1 MADLRERPDE
11 EIINRF
17 YSKMGELWS
26 NAHQEFR
33 DNDAYYQRKFKVW
46 SNTYQ
51 GRPVFYDSTP
61 THLVDHAVATL
72 MSFSPRIHR
81 EPVGETEQ
89 HKQDATNLEHGLK
102 SIMDDAALHEPTI
115 PWKVCAQ
122 YLVAHGYAVVEAP
135 VLVGLGERPTEPVE
149 SEFDDEEAFETAK
162 TIYRA
167 NRKSFNP
174 VRIRVPHPSTVLMNP
189 REKVPTV
196 AIKAS
201 KMTAQELHEQSITK
215 KRKQRRKYAEIFDM
229 GNKDPWDE
237 VEVWDYWT
245 PYWHVKLVANSSPS
259 YNASPTSRAATP
271 IWMERNTWGFVPFV
285 HSFAGWGMD
294 MADTGGDP
302 KNFAQ
307 GILGPNKETIRKR
320 TQEISAFHQ
329 ILLRFAYAPMG
340 TSRDPITLAQAIS
353 NEGILE
359 GDPQDF
365 WVMNTPDVPGWALQ
379 LRSQTDSTLE
389 MGTYSSALAGVRQA
403 GVTTVG
409 QQAILNTAGMRI
421 FSGVALQREHMASIV
436 GSRILQLVDSVSEL
450 AGGIGAN
457 GKTLNKSTI
466 HNVYG
471 IQVAFPHGEPV
482 MELQQRQMAM
492 SEYGAGLIDPMTY
505 YETAGY
511 ENGTEI
517 KQRLIE
523 ESVRNLPSVREKV
536 ETLVAQ
542 QMGLI
547 DEENQ
552 AAASQEIA
560 ARQQAMA
567 PQIPG
572 VSPEMGGG
580 MGPDMGGGMGEP
592 PPEGGAPADLNAPLT
607 PDTFKPERIDLGR

>member
-135 VLVGLGERPTEPVE
+135 VLVGLGQRPTEPVE

-471 IQVAFPHGEPV
+471 IQVAFPHAEPV

-523 ESVRNLPSVREKV
+523 ESVRNLPSVRQKV

-542 QMGLI
+542 EMGLI

-552 AAASQEIA
+552 AAAAQEIA

-580 MGPDMGGGMGEP
+580 MGPDMGGGMGGP

>member
-17 YSKMGELWS
+17 HSKMGELWS

-135 VLVGLGERPTEPVE
+135 VLVGLGQRPTEPVE

-457 GKTLNKSTI
+457 GKTLNRSTI

-471 IQVAFPHGEPV
+471 IKVAFPHGEPV

-523 ESVRNLPSVREKV
+523 ESVRNLPSVREKI
-536 ETLVAQ
+536 ETLVAE
-542 QMGLI
+542 QMGLV

-552 AAASQEIA
+552 AAAGQEIA
-560 ARQQAMA
+560 ARQQAMG
-567 PQIPG
+567 PQISGVPPG
-572 VSPEMGGG
+572 AG
-580 MGPDMGGGMGEP
+580 MGGGMGEP
-592 PPEGGAPADLNAPLT
+592 PQGGGAPADLNAPLT

>member
-1 MADLRERPDE
+1 MADLRDRPDAE
-11 EIINRF
+11 TIIRF
-17 YSKMGELWS
+17 RSKMGELWS
-26 NAHQEFR
+26 NAHEEFR

-81 EPVGETEQ
+81 DPVGDTEQ

-102 SIMDDAALHEPTI
+102 AVMDNAALHEPTI

-135 VLVGLGERPTEPVE
+135 VLVGLGDRPTEPVE
-149 SEFDDEEAFETAK
+149 SDFDDDEAFDTAK

-196 AIKAS
+196 AVKAS
-201 KMTAQELHEQSITK
+201 KITAQELYEQSITK

-229 GNKDPWDE
+229 GDKDPWDE

-245 PYWHVKLVANSSPS
+245 PYWHVKLVANSSPA
-259 YNASPTSRAATP
+259 YNSSPTSRAATP
-271 IWMERNTWGFVPFV
+271 LWMERNTWGFVPFV
-285 HSFAGWGMD
+285 HAFGGWGMD

-379 LRSQTDSTLE
+379 VRSQTDSTLE

-471 IQVAFPHGEPV
+471 IQVAFPHAEPV

-523 ESVRNLPSVREKV
+523 ESVRNLPSVREKI

-542 QMGLI
+542 EMGLI

-552 AAASQEIA
+552 AAAGQEIA
-560 ARQQAMA
+560 ARQQAMG

-572 VSPEMGGG
+572 VPPGAGMGGG
-580 MGPDMGGGMGEP
+580 MAP
-592 PPEGGAPADLNAPLT
+592 PPQEGAVPADLNAPLT
-607 PDTFKPERIDLGR
+607 PDTFKPERIDLAR

>member
-1 MADLRERPDE
+1 MADDRPDVE
-11 EIINRF
+11 SIIRF
-17 YSKMGELWS
+17 HSKMGELWA
-26 NAHQEFR
+26 NAHEEFR
-33 DNDAYYQRKFKVW
+33 DNDAYYSRKFQVW

-81 EPVGETEQ
+81 EPIGDTEQ
-89 HKQDATNLEHGLK
+89 HKQDATLLEHGLK
-102 SIMDDAALHEPTI
+102 AVMDDAALQEPTL
-115 PWKVCAQ
+115 PWKVVAQ
-122 YLVAHGYAVVEAP
+122 YLVAHGYAVIEAP
-135 VLVGLGERPTEPVE
+135 ILVGLGDRPETPVE
-149 SEFDDEEAFETAK
+149 EDYDDEESYNAAK
-162 TIYRA
+162 AVYTA

-174 VRIRVPHPSTVLMNP
+174 IRIRVPHPATVLMNP
-189 REKVPTV
+189 REKIPTI
-196 AIKAS
+196 ALKMS
-201 KMTAQELHEQSITK
+201 KMTAQELHDQSVIK
-215 KRKQRRKYAEIFDM
+215 KRRQRRKYAEIFELDDH
-229 GNKDPWDE
+229 DPWDE

-245 PYWHVKLVANSSPS
+245 PQWHVKLLANPAPA
-259 YNASPTSRAATP
+259 YGAPVSRAATP
-271 IWMERNTWGFVPFV
+271 IWMEKNTWGFVPFV
-285 HSFAGWGMD
+285 QAFASMGGMD
-294 MADTGGDP
+294 LADSGGDP

-307 GILGPNKETIRKR
+307 GILTPNKETIRKR

-329 ILLRFAYAPMG
+329 ILLRFAFAPMG
-340 TSRDPITLAQAIS
+340 TSRDPVTLAQAIS

-359 GDPQDF
+359 GDMQDF

-389 MGTYSSALAGVRQA
+389 MGTYSSALAGVRQS

-436 GSRILQLVDSVSEL
+436 GSRILQMVDTASEL
-450 AGGIGAN
+450 ADGIGAN
-457 GKTLNKSTI
+457 GKTLRKSQV

-471 IQVAFPHGEPV
+471 VQVAFPHGEPV
-482 MELQQRQMAM
+482 MEMQQRQLAM
-492 SEYGAGLIDPMTY
+492 SEYGSGLIAPMPY

-523 ESVRNLPSVREKV
+523 EAVRNLPAVRERI

-542 QMGLI
+542 QMGLV

-552 AAASQEIA
+552 EAAGQQIA
-560 ARQQAMA
+560 QRQQAMA
-567 PQIPG
+567 PQVPG
-572 VSPEMGGG
+572 VTGPGGG
-580 MGPDMGGGMGEP
+580 AG
-592 PPEGGAPADLNAPLT
+592 PADMNTPLT
-607 PDTFKPERIDLGR
+607 PDTFTPDRIDLAR

>member
-135 VLVGLGERPTEPVE
+135 VLVGLGQRPTEPVE

-457 GKTLNKSTI
+457 GKTLNRSTI

-471 IQVAFPHGEPV
+471 RQVAFPHGEPV

>member
-135 VLVGLGERPTEPVE
+135 VLVGLGQRPTEPVE

-457 GKTLNKSTI
+457 GKTLSRSTI

-471 IQVAFPHGEPV
+471 IQVRFPHAEPV

-523 ESVRNLPSVREKV
+523 ESVRNLPSVRQKV

-542 QMGLI
+542 EMGLI

-552 AAASQEIA
+552 AAAAQEIA

-580 MGPDMGGGMGEP
+580 MGPDMGGGMGGP